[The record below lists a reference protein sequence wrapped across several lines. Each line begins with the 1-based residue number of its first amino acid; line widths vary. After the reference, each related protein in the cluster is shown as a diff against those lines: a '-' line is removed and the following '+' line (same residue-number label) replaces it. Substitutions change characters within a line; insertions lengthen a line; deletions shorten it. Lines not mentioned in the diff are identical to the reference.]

1 MIYQLRYKC
10 DFKYDSYLPHITYKY
25 RKIGKF
31 FWEKKCTIPIDDFAY
46 FKWKNEYYEFDR
58 HCHGRSDSAV
68 TQRQN
73 LDGMLA
79 YSRMCIMR
87 NILDEKYD
95 GNLESYVKSMV
106 EFDIM
111 ADMIREDI
119 NKEAFDI
126 CLSFVTDGWKTTTVE
141 VKETAENTGA

>member
-58 HCHGRSDSAV
+58 H
-68 TQRQN
+68 
-73 LDGMLA
+73 GMLA

-111 ADMIREDI
+111 ADMIKEDM
-119 NKEAFDI
+119 NKETFDI
-126 CLSFVTDGWKTTTVE
+126 CLSFVTDGWKTTTVR